1 MPPTLGACAPVP
13 AARCT
18 PGHRASLA
26 RPHHVLTDWHGFYP
40 RRAATKQELQDYLS
54 RHKIEERLNGWLN
67 EIAKER
73 PEAPYAWLARRMRGE
88 APKATEQQSTQPALD
103 SKVGAGALADVTRA
117 WSYVLGYQGVSDGAS
132 AVASAPQE
140 YIKAPELL
148 LTIEPAPGSSLLLA
162 IRPK

>member
-1 MPPTLGACAPVP
+1 M
-13 AARCT
+13 
-18 PGHRASLA
+18 
-26 RPHHVLTDWHGFYP
+26 P

-88 APKATEQQSTQPALD
+88 APKAAVPQSTQPALD
-103 SKVGAGALADVTRA
+103 SKLAAGALADVTRD
-117 WSYVLGYQGVSDGAS
+117 WSYVLGYQGVGDTSGA
-132 AVASAPQE
+132 AAPQD

-148 LTIEPAPGSSLLLA
+148 LTIEPAGSSLLLA
-162 IRPK
+162 VRPK

>member
-1 MPPTLGACAPVP
+1 MAGS
-13 AARCT
+13 R
-18 PGHRASLA
+18 RASLRC
-26 RPHHVLTDWHGFYP
+26 RPQSHHVYLETHVHGFYP

-88 APKATEQQSTQPALD
+88 APKATEPQSTQPALD
-103 SKVGAGALADVTRA
+103 PKAAAGALADVTRA
-117 WSYVLGYQGVSDGAS
+117 WTYVLGYQGVGDGAP
-132 AVASAPQE
+132 APARAQE
-140 YIKAPELL
+140 YIKAPELA